1 MSTSQQYRVHIDDRD
16 YKSWSFVDPETNIPK
31 QLSESESLINPAT
44 LKLFS
49 EDLVDLS
56 MPIPTILRSPAR
68 SNLIPG
74 VLILTEN
81 QTYGRTANAKRL
93 LYKCIPDNPNLPN
106 FLVPYS
112 PDINFLKTQ
121 KNRYVVFRFDNWQSK
136 YPHGILIENLG
147 NTDHL
152 PAFYE
157 YQLYCRQIHS
167 NISEFTNNAK
177 NLIKQMPVLKQQ
189 NSHFFQEPFQ
199 THQMPRVF
207 SIDPEGAKDF
217 DDAFSVMMISPF
229 VATVSIHIANVYA
242 WMETLNLW
250 SSFGERISTIYLP
263 DSKRSMLPSILSDSI
278 CSLVADKTA
287 KPTFCMELNID
298 INKPLILPGS
308 IRFLNQPVKID
319 KNYVYE
325 SKELLKD
332 SDYQLLHRCTK
343 LLDPNIQDSHDVVA
357 YWMIQM
363 NSICGNRLNQKGVG
377 IFREV
382 SMNREEDP
390 DIPIYKLPL
399 NTKNVLQNWKNTT
412 GTYKAFDSNN
422 TILHSAMK
430 KESYVHITSPIR
442 RLVDLL
448 NQISFQKEF
457 GLVERISDD
466 ANFFLNYWQSKLSE
480 INMKMRATRKV
491 QIDCDLLCRCTAHPE
506 WMQHPHRGVIFD
518 RFERPDG
525 SYSYMVHLSELNILG
540 RVVTQ
545 EKYVNYSL
553 LDFKL
558 FVFQDSDKIHRKIR
572 LAVFA

>member
-1 MSTSQQYRVHIDDRD
+1 MSSQYRVHIEDRD
-16 YKSWSFVDPETNIPK
+16 YKSWSFVDPETNAPK
-31 QLSESESLINPAT
+31 PQTESESLINPAT
-44 LKLFS
+44 LKFFS
-49 EDLVDLS
+49 GDIVDLS
-56 MPIPTILRSPAR
+56 THIPTVLQSPTR
-68 SNLIPG
+68 SNLIAG
-74 VLILTEN
+74 VLILDGN
-81 QTYGRTANAKRL
+81 QTYGRTANNKRL
-93 LYKCIPDNPNLPN
+93 FYKCIPDSPNLPN

-112 PDINFLKTQ
+112 PEISFLKTQ
-121 KNRYVVFRFDNWQSK
+121 KNRYVVFRFDHWQSK
-136 YPHGILIENLG
+136 YPCGILVENLG

-157 YQLYCRQIHS
+157 YQLFCRQIHS
-167 NISEFTNNAK
+167 NINEITNNTKKLIKRLPELKAQNSEF
-177 NLIKQMPVLKQQ
+177 
-189 NSHFFQEPFQ
+189 FQDSQQ
-199 THQMPRVF
+199 THQMPRVI

-217 DDAFSVMMISPF
+217 DDAFSIMMISPF
-229 VATVSIHIANVYA
+229 VAMVSIHIANVYA

-250 SSFGERISTIYLP
+250 SSFGERVSTIYLP
-263 DSKRSMLPSILSDSI
+263 DSKRPMLPSILSDSI

-287 KPTFCMELNID
+287 KPTFCMELRID
-298 INKPLILPGS
+298 VNQHVILPGS
-308 IRFLNQPVKID
+308 VRFLNQPVKID

-332 SDYQLLHRCTK
+332 PDYQLLHRCTK
-343 LLDPNIQDSHDVVA
+343 LLDSSIHDSHDVVA
-357 YWMIQM
+357 YWMIKM
-363 NSICGNRLNQKGVG
+363 NTVCGNYLNEKGVG

-390 DIPIYKLPL
+390 DPPIHKLPL
-399 NTKNVLQNWKNTT
+399 NTKNVLQNWKNTVA
-412 GTYKAFDSNN
+412 TYVPYQSHNV
-422 TILHSAMK
+422 SK

-448 NQISFQKEF
+448 NQIVFQKVF

-466 ANFFLNYWQSKLSE
+466 ANLFLNNWQPRLEE
-480 INMKMRATRKV
+480 INLKMRATRKV

-518 RFERPDG
+518 RFERSDG
-525 SYSYMVHLSELNILG
+525 SYSYMVHLSDLNILG